1 MEIRSL
7 DRVLAILATLAA
19 LTVPAMVVAILTTGG
34 TQDFFQTARS
44 VEAYGA
50 YLATPLV
57 ALGLRLNLGL
67 DNLFMIFYGAFFIM
81 LSVRLRAMLDG
92 RLLTVALAAMMLTL
106 VLDAIENH
114 HIMTMVHSVQNGL
127 PISVTDGQLQMIA
140 SQVKF
145 HASYLAA
152 LLFAFGFLQFGR
164 LGRIIAV
171 VLWCYIPCGVL
182 ISVTP
187 VESAQPLVL
196 GRTIFFV
203 FAFILSAV
211 LFFTQPG
218 SSLQNTSGQPSDNG
232 QRSTPC
238 PLRSLPL
245 SAGPFLRCFSF

>member
-1 MEIRSL
+1 MEMRSL

-19 LTVPAMVVAILTTGG
+19 LTVAAMVVAILSTGG

-57 ALGLRLNLGL
+57 AFGLRLNLGL
-67 DNLFMIFYGAFFIM
+67 DNLFMILYGAFFVV
-81 LSVRLRAMLDG
+81 LSIRLRAMLDS
-92 RLLTVALAAMMLTL
+92 RLLSVALAAIMLTV

-114 HIMTMVHSVQNGL
+114 HIMTMVHSIQNGL
-127 PISVTDGQLQMIA
+127 PLSVTDGQLQMIA

-145 HASYLAA
+145 HASYLAV
-152 LLFAFGFLQFGR
+152 LLFSFGFLQFGR

-187 VESAQPLVL
+187 VESAQALVL

-203 FAFILSAV
+203 FAFILSAA
-211 LFFTQPG
+211 LFYSQAAASSQMTPG
-218 SSLQNTSGQPSDNG
+218 QNI
-232 QRSTPC
+232 R
-238 PLRSLPL
+238 
-245 SAGPFLRCFSF
+245 

>member
-1 MEIRSL
+1 MEMRSL

-19 LTVPAMVVAILTTGG
+19 LTVAAMVAAILSTGG

-67 DNLFMIFYGAFFIM
+67 DNLFMIFYAAFFVA
-81 LSVRLRAMLDG
+81 LNLRLRPMLDG
-92 RLLTVALAAMMLTL
+92 RLLTVALAAMMLT
-106 VLDAIENH
+106 VTLDAIENH
-114 HIMTMVHSVQNGL
+114 HIMTMVHSIQNGL
-127 PISVTDGQLQMIA
+127 PLSVTDGQLQMIA

-152 LLFAFGFLQFGR
+152 FLFAFGFLQFGR

-171 VLWCYIPCGVL
+171 VLWCYVPFGVL

-187 VESAQPLVL
+187 VESAQALVL

-211 LFFTQPG
+211 LFFTQAA
-218 SSLQNTSGQPSDNG
+218 TSPQKTSD
-232 QRSTPC
+232 QTIR
-238 PLRSLPL
+238 
-245 SAGPFLRCFSF
+245 

>member
-1 MEIRSL
+1 MEVRSL

-19 LTVPAMVVAILTTGG
+19 LTVACMVVAILYTRG
-34 TQDFFQTARS
+34 TQDFFQSARP

-67 DNLFMIFYGAFFIM
+67 DNLFMILYGAFFVV

-92 RLLTVALAAMMLTL
+92 RLLSIALAAMMLTV

-114 HIMTMVHSVQNGL
+114 HIMTMVHSLQHGL
-127 PISVTDGQLQMIA
+127 PLSVTDGQLQMIA

-152 LLFAFGFLQFGR
+152 FLFAFGFLQFGR
-164 LGRIIAV
+164 LGRIIAI

-187 VESAQPLVL
+187 VESAQALVL

-211 LFFTQPG
+211 LFFSQG
-218 SSLQNTSGQPSDNG
+218 AASLQNTSGQNIP
-232 QRSTPC
+232 
-238 PLRSLPL
+238 
-245 SAGPFLRCFSF
+245 